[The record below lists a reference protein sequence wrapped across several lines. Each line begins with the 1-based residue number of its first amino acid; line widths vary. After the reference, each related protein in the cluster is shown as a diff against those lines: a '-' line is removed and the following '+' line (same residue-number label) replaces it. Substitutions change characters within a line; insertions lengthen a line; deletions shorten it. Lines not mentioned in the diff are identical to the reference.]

1 MSSTRNP
8 TSDDV
13 VRALK
18 KIGNKEKALSSAWFF
33 KTDKGQYGY
42 GDKFIGV
49 TVPEQRVLAR
59 EFKNLDLTE
68 IKNLLENPFHECRL
82 TALIIL
88 VGQFKKADSAAQN
101 VIAKFYLD
109 NRKHINNWDLVDTSA
124 RDILGQNL
132 LSKNRKILYTL
143 ARSQNLWDR
152 RIAIISTHAFI
163 AHNDFVD
170 AVGISE
176 LLLDDKE
183 DLMHKAVGWT
193 LREMGKRSKPT
204 LLSFLSSH
212 ADVMPRTAL
221 RYSIEHFSQKE
232 RARYMAMKNSK

>member
-1 MSSTRNP
+1 MSSVRKQ
-8 TSDDV
+8 TSSDV
-13 VRALK
+13 MRALK
-18 KIGNKEKALSSAWFF
+18 KVGNKEKALSNAWFF
-33 KTDKGQYGY
+33 KTKEGQYGY

-49 TVPEQRVLAR
+49 TVPEQRRIAKA
-59 EFKNLDLTE
+59 FKDLDLSE
-68 IKNLLENPFHECRL
+68 IKKLLENHFHECRL

-88 VGQFKKADSAAQN
+88 VGQFKKADLATQN
-101 VIAKFYLD
+101 AIAKFYLD
-109 NRKHINNWDLVDTSA
+109 NRTHINNWDLVDTSA

-132 LSKNRKILYTL
+132 LTKNRKILYTL
-143 ARSQNLWDR
+143 ARSKILWDR

-163 AHNDFVD
+163 AHNDFEDTV
-170 AVGISE
+170 AISE

-193 LREMGKRSKPT
+193 LREMGKRSKPA
-204 LLSFLSSH
+204 LLTFLNSH

-232 RARYMAMKNSK
+232 RAHYMAMRNSK